1 MSSTPVTSRVQSTNK
16 KSTDQIKRSSKTTVE
31 ILSTRNTSN
40 PSPTFTPY
48 ERPDFDKLPS
58 DFDPTYTPS
67 LDEIM
72 TESTTIRPPST
83 NKKIEDIKNNEIA
96 SSSIAKQPPSQSNTK
111 RNS

>member
-1 MSSTPVTSRVQSTNK
+1 MSSTPATARVQSTSK
-16 KSTDQIKRSSKTTVE
+16 KSVDQIKRSPKTTVE
-31 ILSTRNTSN
+31 ILSTGNISN

-48 ERPDFDKLPS
+48 ERPDFDDKSPPSITS

-72 TESTTIRPPST
+72 TEPTTVRPSST
-83 NKKIEDIKNNEIA
+83 NKNNEIA
-96 SSSIAKQPPSQSNTK
+96 SSSIAKKPPSQSNTK